1 MNERSSFILGKDV
14 FIKLINISNE
24 SIKTLKN
31 SLRRGNYLPFETNE
45 FIINYLISN
54 EKNNNLLSPKTKVL
68 SSKNSYNLEDM
79 NKYQNE
85 TYDDTFKDLLKNFI
99 EFNPNKLDNIKTIII
114 ISQRVDGN
122 LESFLRE
129 YQPNEEELRNAF
141 IHISYLYYTFQ
152 KNYKMM
158 HIDPKI
164 NNYTWQK
171 LDSPLEITYQFD
183 GDKSIIRN
191 VNHLF
196 YLTDLEFV
204 YSPMIIKKNNLT
216 YNFSQKY
223 EWLNDNRS
231 DLIIIP
237 KISSSP
243 YYDYNNNLYLGIN
256 VFDKIKNNSSKA
268 NISNLRMFAIDILIL
283 VKMIL
288 TFDYISYLP
297 PKISNILNKY
307 FTLFCAL
314 SENNKNYSLVSS
326 SSFAKYFT

>member
-1 MNERSSFILGKDV
+1 MNLRSTILIGEYV

-68 SSKNSYNLEDM
+68 SSKNSYNLENM

-85 TYDDTFKDLLKNFI
+85 TYDNTFKDLFKNFI

-129 YQPNEEELRNAF
+129 YQPTEEELRNAF
-141 IHISYLYYTFQ
+141 IHIAHLYYTFQ

-171 LDSPLEITYQFD
+171 LDNPIEITYQFD
-183 GDKSIIRN
+183 DGRSITRK

-204 YSPMIIKKNNLT
+204 YSPVIIKKNKLT

-223 EWLNDNRS
+223 EWLNDNRN
-231 DLIIIP
+231 DLIVIP

-256 VFDKIKNNSSKA
+256 EFNDT
-268 NISNLRMFAIDILIL
+268 NISNLRMFAVDILVL

-297 PKISNILNKY
+297 PKISNILNRY

-314 SENNKNYSLVSS
+314 SESNKDYSKVSP